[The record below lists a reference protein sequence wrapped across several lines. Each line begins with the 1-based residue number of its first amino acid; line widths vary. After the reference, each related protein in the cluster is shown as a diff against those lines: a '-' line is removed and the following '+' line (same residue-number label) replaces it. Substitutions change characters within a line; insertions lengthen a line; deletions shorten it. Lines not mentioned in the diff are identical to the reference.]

1 MFKLHKLPT
10 HGIPAFRS
18 PHPASVSKLQS
29 NNETFQ
35 DNLDSADTLL
45 PSQNNHNRNRNS
57 QSHFPFQTSTPNC
70 RIGPSHKMGV
80 PYSQEVKTAVDLAA
94 DLKFAVTCFI
104 IILTIFLSF
113 IVVAVIALLITVN
126 PDLVEERKAL
136 VTPVLKLG
144 LWGLTPIIWGR
155 RIFVGTEEPR
165 EERRRDEGR
174 GENENQSVHDSGRVQ
189 RRRRASPM

>member
-1 MFKLHKLPT
+1 
-10 HGIPAFRS
+10 
-18 PHPASVSKLQS
+18 
-29 NNETFQ
+29 
-35 DNLDSADTLL
+35 
-45 PSQNNHNRNRNS
+45 
-57 QSHFPFQTSTPNC
+57 
-70 RIGPSHKMGV
+70 MGV

-126 PDLVEERKAL
+126 QDLVEERKAL

-144 LWGLTPIIWGR
+144 LWGLTPIILGR
-155 RIFVGTEEPR
+155 RTFVGTTEEPR